1 MLKRG
6 MFISLEGVEGC
17 GKSTQAEL
25 LAQYITELG
34 HSVVQTREPGG
45 TLISER
51 IREML
56 LDPRN
61 SEMAHVT
68 ELLLYLAARA
78 QHVAQ
83 LILPALNEG
92 KVVICQRFSDATFA
106 YQGHAR
112 GLDMNHLKQMNE
124 IATGGLEPD
133 LTILLDMEAAK
144 GLSRKHHDQRDRLEN
159 ESLSFHNKV
168 REAYLDI
175 ARQSPERIQVIDANG
190 SMEDVRLSIIG
201 CVHERLAVYVS

>member
-17 GKSTQAEL
+17 GKSIQAEL
-25 LAQYITELG
+25 LTDYIVKLG
-34 HSVVQTREPGG
+34 HPVVQTREPGG
-45 TLISER
+45 TPISER
-51 IREML
+51 IREMV
-56 LDPRN
+56 LDPGN

-68 ELLLYLAARA
+68 ELLLYLASRA

-106 YQGHAR
+106 YQGCAR
-112 GLDMNHLKQMNE
+112 GLDMDHLKQMNE

-133 LTILLDMEAAK
+133 LTILLDMGAAK

-175 ARQSPERIQVIDANG
+175 AGQSPERIQVIDANG
-190 SMEDVRLSIIG
+190 SMEDVRLSIIE